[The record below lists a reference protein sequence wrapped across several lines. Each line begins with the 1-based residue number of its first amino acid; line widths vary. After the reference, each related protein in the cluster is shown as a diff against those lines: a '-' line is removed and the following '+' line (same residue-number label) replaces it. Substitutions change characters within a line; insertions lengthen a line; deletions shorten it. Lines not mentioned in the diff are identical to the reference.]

1 MVDIKT
7 GEEKWKFK
15 TGKANYLSPVVSE
28 GVVYFGSDDE
38 HLYALDRQTGEIK
51 WKFKAENRV
60 YSSPAISES
69 VVYFCS
75 GYHLYSVDIEIA
87 LELHK
92 EYAKEEERQKLQ
104 KKQLEEE
111 EKMRKTQQNCLSAE
125 EIVQA
130 LWNNGPADGI

>member
-1 MVDIKT
+1 MAVRQSSLCGDIKT

-60 YSSPAISES
+60 YSSPAISEG
-69 VVYFCS
+69 VVYFV
-75 GYHLYSVDIEIA
+75 VDTISI
-87 LELHK
+87 L
-92 EYAKEEERQKLQ
+92 
-104 KKQLEEE
+104 
-111 EKMRKTQQNCLSAE
+111 
-125 EIVQA
+125 
-130 LWNNGPADGI
+130 